1 MNTTPSPFT
10 LTRSHSTDRP
20 ILPFGHQ
27 WVSALRQTSYRQHYT
42 TLADDIDSNF
52 HLSALGILSLVQ
64 SRLRRD
70 GPLYRDGDTSSM
82 LSRHNPLYPILGQ
95 LGYLPIGTKCTV
107 GPTDFLTI
115 SGLNNFARLT
125 LPQIAD
131 VIEQSFTLS
140 HSTDLSLVPAKQIQF
155 RL

>member
-1 MNTTPSPFT
+1 MPSFI
-10 LTRSHSTDRP
+10 LTRDLSVDRP

-27 WVSALRQTSYRQHYT
+27 WVSALRQTSYRQHFSK
-42 TLADDIDSNF
+42 LADDIDEIF

-82 LSRHNPLYPILGQ
+82 LSKFNPLYPILGQ
-95 LGYLPIGTKCTV
+95 LGYLPANTKVTV
-107 GPTDFLTI
+107 GEADFLTI
-115 SGLNNFARLT
+115 SGVNNFARLT
-125 LPQIAD
+125 LPEIAD

-140 HSTDLSLVPAKQIQF
+140 HSTDLSLVPTKQLKF
-155 RL
+155 HL